1 MNKLPALLLFVLVFI
16 LAPSVIR
23 AQDAVTADPAHFK
36 VQFENDEVRVVHVV
50 QAPHEK
56 SATHSH
62 PASLLVFLTDI
73 HVRFTYPDGR
83 SEEVRGSAGQ
93 TRWIGPVTHQVEN
106 LADAPSEVLHIE
118 IKQAHKTG
126 KTARPGAKP

>member
-1 MNKLPALLLFVLVFI
+1 MNKLPALLLAVFI
-16 LAPSVIR
+16 LALAPQVLH

-36 VQFENDEVRVVHVV
+36 VQFENDQVRVVHVL
-50 QAPHEK
+50 QGPHEK
-56 SATHSH
+56 STTHSH

-106 LADAPSEVLHIE
+106 LADVPSEVLHIE
-118 IKQAHKTG
+118 IKQPHEPKGAAT
-126 KTARPGAKP
+126 RP